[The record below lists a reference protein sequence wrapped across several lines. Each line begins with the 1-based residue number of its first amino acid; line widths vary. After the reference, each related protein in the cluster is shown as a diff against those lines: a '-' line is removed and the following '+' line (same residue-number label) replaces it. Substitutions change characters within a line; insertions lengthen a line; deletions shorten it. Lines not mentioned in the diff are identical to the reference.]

1 MVQALLRERF
11 LFCKERMRTQNY
23 SAMATLI
30 DQLKVTIEKGATA
43 ERKLGDIGFSVAQT
57 AQVAYSINC
66 IWLYAQETTPSR
78 ETLTRALPPTP
89 DGTPEATEKTI
100 EYIRKTMLV
109 IRSFVSEKVEEAFKA
124 QADLTQ
130 VQTILGA
137 TLETPIEPRVIEQLD
152 SEEVE
157 EIVQEVVPEVI
168 KPKAEGKASSPKRKP
183 RPWLLT

>member
-1 MVQALLRERF
+1 M
-11 LFCKERMRTQNY
+11 
-23 SAMATLI
+23 SSLI
-30 DQLKVTIEKGATA
+30 DQLKTTIERGAIA
-43 ERKLGDIGFSVAQT
+43 ERKLGDIGLSIAQT

-78 ETLTRALPPTP
+78 ETLSRALPPAP
-89 DGTPEATEKTI
+89 DGTPETTERTI

-137 TLETPIEPRVIEQLD
+137 ALETPLEPRIIEQLD
-152 SEEVE
+152 NEEVE
-157 EIVQEVVPEVI
+157 EIIQEVVPEVI
-168 KPKAEGKASSPKRKP
+168 KPKAAKLSSPKRKP

>member
-1 MVQALLRERF
+1 
-11 LFCKERMRTQNY
+11 
-23 SAMATLI
+23 MANLI
-30 DQLKVTIEKGATA
+30 DQLRTTIEKGAAA

-78 ETLTRALPPTP
+78 ETLSRALPPTP
-89 DGTPEATEKTI
+89 DGTPEATERTI

-130 VQTILGA
+130 VQTILGTA
-137 TLETPIEPRVIEQLD
+137 LETPMEPRVIEQLD
-152 SEEVE
+152 TEEVE
-157 EIVQEVVPEVI
+157 DLVQEVVPDVI
-168 KPKAEGKASSPKRKP
+168 KPKPKSERTTPTKRRP